1 MHANN
6 EIGVLHPIQDIG
18 NLCKKYNSIFH
29 TDVAQSIGTQK
40 IDVEEM
46 NIHALSI
53 SAHKIY
59 GPKGVGALFISNS
72 IKNTLR
78 PLISGGGQELNLRSG
93 TLSPALC
100 VGLGEAC
107 KEISDNLNDFVLHF
121 KRLKSCLLTELVN
134 AKFEFNING
143 SVEKRVPNNLNI
155 QIVGKV
161 AEQLFNF
168 IPHIALSSGS
178 ACSSGTIERS
188 HVLTAMKLADHRI
201 DGSFRISF
209 GRETTKDEIKE
220 FIKAI

>member
-1 MHANN
+1 M
-6 EIGVLHPIQDIG
+6 
-18 NLCKKYNSIFH
+18 
-29 TDVAQSIGTQK
+29 
-40 IDVEEM
+40 
-46 NIHALSI
+46 
-53 SAHKIY
+53 
-59 GPKGVGALFISNS
+59 
-72 IKNTLR
+72 
-78 PLISGGGQELNLRSG
+78 SGGGQELNLRSG

-107 KEISDNLNDFVLHF
+107 KEINHNIDDFVLHY
-121 KRLKSCLLTELVN
+121 KKLKSCLLTELVN

-209 GRETTKDEIKE
+209 GRETTKDEIRDL
-220 FIKAI
+220 IKSISIL